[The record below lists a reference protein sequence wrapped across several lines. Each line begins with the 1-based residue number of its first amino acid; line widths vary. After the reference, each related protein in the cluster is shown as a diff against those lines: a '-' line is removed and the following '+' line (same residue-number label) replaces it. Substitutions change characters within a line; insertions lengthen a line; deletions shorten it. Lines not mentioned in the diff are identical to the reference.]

1 MPPEVVTVAEQGAVY
16 AQVRELLA
24 IAPKLAFEKTA
35 LVRDPFLRS
44 RLRKAAYVALAAHAP
59 EDAAKLLSTVADE
72 KWLGEV
78 HFAAALDVAW
88 HTVRTQPELSK
99 RLLVASAARWPD
111 AALRAR
117 AQYIELPYGRAI
129 WGAAAQAAPE
139 PPTFERRASQLLL
152 APPAGL
158 TGAEILTLAALARTD
173 VEIDRAVG
181 LARGVDLKDPSL
193 LAMKP
198 AFLRAALALL
208 PEPAVPDALAAR
220 AIEGIDDAEDPVLE
234 AARASTFL
242 RKPVPGMPSSY
253 LGDLLRAHK
262 AANDDRFG
270 TADLFVDGVNTQ
282 RYIFHDDVDGAE
294 SFASFL
300 AAYGDWRIE
309 KHDSH
314 VKITSPTGG
323 ARRIEIFANVP
334 GHAMRMKTAPSII
347 VHRGHDHHIDA
358 TLPLLDAGARLV
370 YLGSCRGM
378 QNVEDVVMR
387 CPRAAVIATRA
398 IGVTA
403 VNDAFL
409 KALNVRLLS
418 GEALRW
424 DSLWTSM
431 RPALGEHFAGYVPPH
446 RNHAAVFL
454 RAWLTHALA
463 AR

>member
-1 MPPEVVTVAEQGAVY
+1 MPPEVETVAKQGAVY

-24 IAPKLAFEKTA
+24 VAPRLAFEKTA
-35 LVRDPFLRS
+35 LVRDPLLRS
-44 RLRKAAYVALAAHAP
+44 RLRKAAYVALAARAP
-59 EDAAKLLSTVADE
+59 EDAAALLPVVADE

-88 HTVRTQPELSK
+88 HTVRLQPALSK
-99 RLLVASAARWPD
+99 QLLVASAARWPD

-129 WGAAAQAAPE
+129 WDAASRAAPE

-173 VEIDRAVG
+173 VEIDRAVA
-181 LARGVDLKDPSL
+181 LARGVDLNDPSL
-193 LAMKP
+193 LAMAP
-198 AFLRAALALL
+198 SLLRAALALL
-208 PEPAVPDALAAR
+208 PEPVVPDALAAR

-242 RKPVPGMPSSY
+242 RKPVAGMPSSY
-253 LGDLLRAHK
+253 LGDLLRAHM
-262 AANDDRFG
+262 ATRDDRFD
-270 TADLFVDGVNTQ
+270 AAALFENGVNTQ

-300 AAYGDWRIE
+300 AAYADWRIE
-309 KHDSH
+309 RHGDF
-314 VKITSPTGG
+314 VKIVSPQNGG
-323 ARRIEIFANVP
+323 RRIELFANVP
-334 GHAMRMKTAPSII
+334 GRALKMKTAPQVI

-378 QNVEDVVMR
+378 QNAEDVVMR
-387 CPRAAVIATRA
+387 CPRADVIATRA

-418 GEALRW
+418 GEAMRW
-424 DSLWTSM
+424 DSLWASM

-454 RAWLTHALA
+454 RAWLKHALA